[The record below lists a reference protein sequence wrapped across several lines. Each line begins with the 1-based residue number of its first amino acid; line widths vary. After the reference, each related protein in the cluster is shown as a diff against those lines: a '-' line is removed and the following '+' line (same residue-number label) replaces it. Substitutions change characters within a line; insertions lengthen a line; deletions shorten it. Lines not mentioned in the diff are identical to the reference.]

1 MAIHFNTGPYVFSH
15 GCAPRGYGMW
25 GFFFHGDAQPWFTHG
40 TYAAAKK
47 AAVAEAKRRACRVVA
62 VAP

>member
-1 MAIHFNTGPYVFSH
+1 MSVHFNTGPYYFSH

-25 GFFFHGDAQPWFTHG
+25 GFYFDGGEPWFTTG
-40 TYAAAKK
+40 SYAYAKK
-47 AAVAEAKRRACRVVA
+47 AATAEAKRRGCRVVA